1 MKNIISI
8 FIIALLSSF
17 CLTAQN
23 NKTKRAD
30 KHFNKFEFI
39 EAAADYEKLV
49 EGGKADVYIY
59 SQLAECYYNIYK
71 FEKAKKWY
79 AKALETSSDPEMIF
93 IM

>member
-23 NKTKRAD
+23 NETKRAD

-39 EAAADYEKLV
+39 DAAAEYEKLV
-49 EGGKADVYIY
+49 
-59 SQLAECYYNIYK
+59 
-71 FEKAKKWY
+71 
-79 AKALETSSDPEMIF
+79 
-93 IM
+93 